1 MTKCFNQ
8 RFLSITVVCFLVGGL
23 ITAAV
28 CGTTIEVA
36 KIRAKPFDQL
46 TLVKE
51 WAVKNMD
58 PLGNQL
64 VTSLTANKAGVFVL
78 NKIERGGDLK
88 ESYGIQH
95 YTLEGD
101 FVRQWDGEASSE
113 KLRKPSGLAS
123 DRSGN
128 IYVAD
133 YGVNKIK
140 KFSAQGKFL
149 TTWKIDPERE
159 ENAEIDIMA
168 VSGFA
173 VFQDKY
179 VYAVD
184 IDDLGVVKYD
194 TAGKFLGRFELMKE
208 FWIKRGPVEELLLLS
223 DSPFEGGS
231 PELFF
236 ISELT
241 VDQNGELF
249 LFDMRLNVVCH
260 LDSKG
265 MLKRWYPVVLNDGFD
280 LDLNPI
286 LWKELQEDGMKNFST
301 AWFDPHIP
309 LYVPAYIACSGK
321 LVFVTLGCIKP
332 FGIVDAVV
340 LNPSDGTLSY
350 FKQKNWSTLKEFQE
364 KTGELPNDLRTP
376 VTFFDRYLFLGR
388 TAAIKQKATDRNYS
402 VVQKFELKGK

>member
-1 MTKCFNQ
+1 
-8 RFLSITVVCFLVGGL
+8 
-23 ITAAV
+23 
-28 CGTTIEVA
+28 
-36 KIRAKPFDQL
+36 
-46 TLVKE
+46 
-51 WAVKNMD
+51 
-58 PLGNQL
+58 
-64 VTSLTANKAGVFVL
+64 
-78 NKIERGGDLK
+78 
-88 ESYGIQH
+88 
-95 YTLEGD
+95 
-101 FVRQWDGEASSE
+101 
-113 KLRKPSGLAS
+113 LRKPSGLAS

-149 TTWKIDPERE
+149 TSWKIDPERE

-236 ISELT
+236 ISDLT

-265 MLKRWYPVVLNDGFD
+265 MLKRWYPVVLNNGFD
-280 LDLNPI
+280 LDVNPKA
-286 LWKELQEDGMKNFST
+286 WKQLQNMGMKKFNT
-301 AWFDPHIP
+301 AWSNPHVP

-321 LVFVTLGCIKP
+321 LVFVTLVGFKP
-332 FGIVDAVV
+332 FGIIDAVV
-340 LNPSDGTLSY
+340 LNPSDGALSY
-350 FKQKNWSTLKEFQE
+350 FKQKSRSTLKEFQE
-364 KTGELPNDLRTP
+364 KTGEDLIDIRTP
-376 VTFFDRYLFLGR
+376 ATFFDRYLFLGR
-388 TAAIKQKATDRNYS
+388 TVEIEQKVTGRNHS
-402 VVQKFELKGK
+402 AVQKFELKGKLL